1 MYGVNNWGPGTL
13 AFKKI
18 KKCRQK
24 KLYTGVWAQWTG
36 CRMATAETL
45 YASKNNSWIKIF
57 NLSKSHGREEG
68 SLHEM
73 NYTWLSLAQKMLL
86 KDRNVAMFRL
96 GLNARVDHLRP
107 MLAAI
112 LCLSDTGGGHGIW
125 KHPPGTGGHSVG
137 HWADIAWHP
146 DAVTGTYRQT
156 QPGENNPGTQ
166 CSLLPVLQYIRQ
178 HKKTV
183 LRWANGENTYP
194 GLSCIFKICR

>member
-1 MYGVNNWGPGTL
+1 
-13 AFKKI
+13 
-18 KKCRQK
+18 
-24 KLYTGVWAQWTG
+24 
-36 CRMATAETL
+36 MATAETL

-112 LCLSDTGGGHGIW
+112 LCLSDTGGGHGI
-125 KHPPGTGGHSVG
+125 
-137 HWADIAWHP
+137 
-146 DAVTGTYRQT
+146 
-156 QPGENNPGTQ
+156 
-166 CSLLPVLQYIRQ
+166 
-178 HKKTV
+178 
-183 LRWANGENTYP
+183 
-194 GLSCIFKICR
+194 